1 MSSDGPRESSAPTV
15 GIERPRIDHSER
27 LERLERRVLCRRIA
41 QLEREL
47 TRERKRREQIVE
59 QYERL
64 LDESKTE
71 TGSENGLLER
81 LF

>member
-1 MSSDGPRESSAPTV
+1 MSSDGPRESSLPAV

-47 TRERKRREQIVE
+47 DRERKRREQIVE

-64 LDESKTE
+64 LDESRTE
-71 TGSENGLLER
+71 TRSENGLLDR
-81 LF
+81 LL